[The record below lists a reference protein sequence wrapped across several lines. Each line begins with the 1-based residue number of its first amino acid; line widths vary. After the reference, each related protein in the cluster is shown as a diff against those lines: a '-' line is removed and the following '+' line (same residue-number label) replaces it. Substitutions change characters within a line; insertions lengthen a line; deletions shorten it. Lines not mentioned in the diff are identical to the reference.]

1 MVMSQ
6 DIIKE
11 VIFLFHSFLLG
22 VVITFVYDGFLVLRK
37 MFRHT
42 AFLISLEDIIFWAAC
57 AISVFGVL
65 YEENNGMLRWFAVA
79 GAAIGMLIYKKTL
92 SPFIIN
98 GTVKI
103 SSFILGIFLRILKV
117 LTKPFRILGKKAV
130 KGGES
135 AKRKAGRFGRY
146 MKKKLTEYRKA
157 LKIILCKH

>member
-6 DIIKE
+6 DIVRE

-42 AFLISLEDIIFWAAC
+42 TFLISLEDIIFWIAC

-65 YEENNGMLRWFAVA
+65 YEENNGMLRWFAIA
-79 GAAIGMLIYKKTL
+79 GAAVGMLIYKKTL

-98 GTVKI
+98 STVKVC
-103 SSFILGIFLRILKV
+103 SFILGILFKLMKIL
-117 LTKPFRILGKKAV
+117 TRPFRFLGGKAV
-130 KGGES
+130 TGGKS
-135 AKRKAGRFGRY
+135 AKRKAGKCGRY
-146 MKKKLTEYRKA
+146 MKKKLTEYGKA